1 VAVYQGGGKR
11 KRATILVA
19 VATAIAGLVIGIVIG
34 RATAPSVNDK
44 IADGRKG
51 GQELA
56 TALQVLPLEYGQ
68 ALNGSEGTT
77 LIGDTVNRALAQL
90 NTALDGAPWLGPGQR
105 RQATQ
110 AVQAVRTAA
119 TNKVPLKRFQTIVDS
134 SSATIETVFGLPPS
148 RAG

>member
-1 VAVYQGGGKR
+1 MAVYAGAGRR

-19 VATAIAGLVIGIVIG
+19 VATLVAGLILGIVVG
-34 RATAPSVNDK
+34 RATAPSLADK

-51 GQELA
+51 GSELV

-77 LIGDTVNRALAQL
+77 LIGDTVNRSLARL
-90 NTALDGAPWLGPGQR
+90 NTALDGAPWLGPAQR
-105 RQATQ
+105 LQATQ

-119 TNKVPLKRFQTIVDS
+119 TSKVPVKQFQAVVDS
-134 SSATIETVFGLPPS
+134 SSATIQAVFGLPLS
-148 RAG
+148 SGG